1 MRLATTA
8 LAVVV
13 LSWIGLVVL
22 AAVFQRSLIYFPL
35 GSVPPPAAVGLE
47 GAEEIVLTAED
58 GVRLRGWF
66 VPGRGSSRFTLLVF
80 NGNAGNRAYRAPLAR
95 AFRERGIAV
104 LLLDYRGFGGSAGRP
119 SEEGLARDARA
130 ARAYLDG
137 RAGVDPSRV
146 AYFGESLGA
155 AVALRLALERPPAV
169 LVLRSP
175 FASMAAVGGHHYPY
189 LPVAWL
195 LRDRY
200 PNRDRIARLACPLLV
215 IAGDQDT
222 IVPAAQSRAIAD
234 AAREPKRFVVVAGAD
249 HNDPELV
256 GGPQVI
262 EETVRALDA
271 WDGTRPAGR

>member
-1 MRLATTA
+1 MRFAATA
-8 LAVVV
+8 LAVIV

-35 GSVPPPAAVGLE
+35 GSVPSPAAVGLD
-47 GAEEIVLTAED
+47 GADEVAFTAED

-66 VPGRGSSRFTLLVF
+66 VPGRGSSRLTLLVF
-80 NGNAGNRAYRAPLAR
+80 NGNAGNRAYRAPLAQ

-104 LLLDYRGFGGSAGRP
+104 LLFDYRGFGGSGGRP
-119 SEEGLARDARA
+119 SEEGLALDARA
-130 ARAYLDG
+130 ARAFLDARDG
-137 RAGVDPSRV
+137 ERPSRV

-175 FASMAAVGGHHYPY
+175 FASMAAVGRFHYPY
-189 LPVAWL
+189 LPVGWL

-200 PNRDRIARLACPLLV
+200 PSRDRVQRLSSPLLV
-215 IAGDQDT
+215 IAGDRDT
-222 IVPAAQSRAIAD
+222 IVPAAQSRALAD
-234 AAREPKRFVVVAGAD
+234 AAREPKRFVVVSGAD

-256 GGPQVI
+256 AGPQVI
-262 EETVRALDA
+262 EETVRALEA
-271 WDGTRPAGR
+271 WGSASPTGR